1 MGRWDAEKAPMEFLW
16 LHTFLL
22 SNIIKLPSPPVSV
35 QTFPTERLTQTTKR
49 AITNLFSFLFFFFK
63 GHCWFWHK
71 THALSFKCTY
81 LPWHVAFVTALTRQL
96 GFGKKMRVSIC
107 TICSKADSASQ
118 YSMETKEKDYIVRDN
133 VMFNFRRI
141 YAFPF
146 SGMPVLTLKQ
156 HN

>member
-1 MGRWDAEKAPMEFLW
+1 MSGKVGRWESTYGIFMTAHVPPFKYYKTSQPSCFCANVSNRKAN
-16 LHTFLL
+16 
-22 SNIIKLPSPPVSV
+22 SNHKTCNHKLV
-35 QTFPTERLTQTTKR
+35 F
-49 AITNLFSFLFFFFK
+49 FFFFK

-96 GFGKKMRVSIC
+96 GFRKKMRVSIC

-133 VMFNFRRI
+133 LMFNFRRI